1 MQTVLGQSFD
11 FTRYIK
17 LLWKFKLLVIIPS
30 ILFPLTAGYY
40 AMQLQDR
47 FMSSTLILV
56 TPQKVPTNIVAST
69 VTTGIT
75 ERLSTISQQIF
86 SRTRLEQIIQEFN
99 LFEQER
105 QDRAPEEVIATMRS
119 RINLKVSRTNAFE
132 LSFVDANPRLAML
145 VTNKLTSLF
154 IEENLKVREQQAMGT
169 GQFLA
174 DEIDRY
180 REQIRERE
188 KVVFEFKRQ
197 HINELPEQLA
207 SNQSRLGQLQ
217 SQLQINTQNAN
228 GAEDRRM
235 RLQQQ
240 LAEIERRVTEESQPS
255 AGIGGGAQ
263 FSISDQ
269 LAALFE
275 SGGGG
280 SSGSVDEGHLRAI
293 EGQIAE
299 REKVLEGMLLTVTE
313 KHPDVTQLQAVIAK
327 LQEKADAEKARIEEE
342 RSRLE
347 EEREA
352 EAASAEAAP
361 EPEPEP
367 DLGPQY
373 PPVYASLKTDLL
385 KTEAEIARIA
395 AQNEEI
401 QRSIEMYQRRLS
413 ATPARQLQ
421 LQAISEDYDNIRS
434 VLESL
439 INKKLQS
446 DLSENMERK
455 QKGEQFKILDPANLP
470 EKPYS
475 PDRGRYVTGGLAAG
489 LAFGIGIV
497 LLLDL
502 LDFSVRSKDDLLG
515 VLDAPVLTVIPE
527 IRTAASLRRNL
538 VLRLGVYGACAVCLL
553 LAVGI
558 LHVQVKP
565 IPEAVTDLYAQV
577 RATHWTT
584 IR

>member
-1 MQTVLGQSFD
+1 MQLASGKSVD
-11 FTRYIK
+11 FTRYIG
-17 LLWKFKLLVIIPS
+17 LLWKWKFLIIVPT
-30 ILFPLTAGYY
+30 IVFPLAAGYKS
-40 AMQLQDR
+40 MQIQDR

-69 VTTGIT
+69 VTTGIE

-105 QDRAPEEVIATMRS
+105 QERAPEEIIALMRS
-119 RINLKVSRTNAFE
+119 RIELKVSRTNAFE

-154 IEENLKVREQQAMGT
+154 IEENLKVREQQAIGT

-174 DEIDRY
+174 DEIERY
-180 REQIRERE
+180 REQIREKE
-188 KVVFEFKRQ
+188 KAIFEFKRQ
-197 HINELPEQLA
+197 HMNELPEQLA
-207 SNQSRLGQLQ
+207 SSQSRLGQLQ

-228 GAEDRRM
+228 AAEDRRV

-240 LAEIERRVTEESQPS
+240 LAEIERRVAEGAQP
-255 AGIGGGAQ
+255 GGGAGGGEQ
-263 FSISDQ
+263 SSLSAQ
-269 LAALFE
+269 LAALLGSE
-275 SGGGG
+275 SGG
-280 SSGSVDEGHLRAI
+280 SPAAVDEGPLRAL

-299 REKVLEGMLLTVTE
+299 RERVLEGMLLTVTE
-313 KHPDVTQLQAVIAK
+313 KHPDVSQLKAVIAK
-327 LQEKADAEKARIEEE
+327 LQEKAAAERARIEAE

-352 EAASAEAAP
+352 EAASAPAAP
-361 EPEPEP
+361 DPEPVP
-367 DLGPQY
+367 DLVPQY
-373 PPVYASLKTDLL
+373 PPVYASLKADLL
-385 KTEAEIARIA
+385 KTETEIARIA

-401 QRSIEMYQRRLS
+401 QRSIEIYQRRIS

-421 LQAISEDYDNIRS
+421 LQQISEDYDNIRA
-434 VLESL
+434 VMESL
-439 INKKLQS
+439 INKKLQA

-475 PDRGRYVTGGLAAG
+475 PNRRRYVAGGLVVG
-489 LAFGIGIV
+489 LGLGLGLV

-502 LDFSVRSKDDLLG
+502 LDFSVRSKDDLEG

-538 VLRLGVYGACAVCLL
+538 LLRLGAYGACAACLF

-558 LHVQVKP
+558 VHIKVKP
-565 IPEAVTDLYAQV
+565 IPQAVSDLYAQV